1 MSSSRSKPFQSL
13 LNRLPPAPAYW
24 VAYSGGIDSH
34 VLLHLLAAQRAELP
48 GPLGAVHVNHQLQR
62 QSGDWELHC
71 RAVCEELEV
80 RCHTLRVEAQPRRG
94 ESPEAAA
101 RTARYRGLTDWLP
114 RAAVLVTAQHL
125 DDQAETLLLQLFRG
139 AGPRGLAA
147 MPERARL
154 GRGWL
159 VRPLLDVPR
168 AAIRA
173 YAEQQRLRWVE
184 DPSNTE
190 LRYDRNLLR
199 QRVMPDLQQHWPGI
213 ARVLARAAAH
223 QADQMELADTLA
235 TVDLGDCGLKN
246 GRCLSLISLA
256 ELSPAR
262 QRNLLRYWIT
272 ARHLSLPP
280 RVVLERIR
288 AEILPSRDD
297 ASPLVRWSGA
307 EVRRFR
313 DRLYVMAPLPDPDA
327 DACRRWDLTE
337 PLELADA
344 GGLLAAQPVAAGG
357 LRSPAQGSRIEVRF
371 RRGGETLQPA
381 GRAHHHALRKLFQEW
396 DVPGWERGRVPL
408 LYIDDTLA
416 AVAGLC
422 VCEGFQARAS
432 QPGLALHWSRA
443 AQW

>member
-1 MSSSRSKPFQSL
+1 MHGS
-13 LNRLPPAPAYW
+13 
-24 VAYSGGIDSH
+24 
-34 VLLHLLAAQRAELP
+34 
-48 GPLGAVHVNHQLQR
+48 
-62 QSGDWELHC
+62 
-71 RAVCEELEV
+71 
-80 RCHTLRVEAQPRRG
+80 
-94 ESPEAAA
+94 
-101 RTARYRGLTDWLP
+101 
-114 RAAVLVTAQHL
+114 
-125 DDQAETLLLQLFRG
+125 
-139 AGPRGLAA
+139 AG
-147 MPERARL
+147 
-154 GRGWL
+154 GWL
-159 VRPLLDVPR
+159 VRPLLDVRR

-223 QADQMELADTLA
+223 QADQLELADTLA
-235 TVDLGDCGLKN
+235 ALDLGDCGLKD
-246 GRCLSLISLA
+246 GRCLSLASLG
-256 ELSPAR
+256 ELSAAR
-262 QRNLLRYWIT
+262 QRNLLRYWIA
-272 ARHLSLPP
+272 ARHLPLPP

-297 ASPLVRWSGA
+297 ARPLVHWSGA

-327 DACRRWDLTE
+327 AAVRRWDLAE
-337 PLELADA
+337 PLALADA

-381 GRAHHHALRKLFQEW
+381 GRAHHHELKKLFQEW
-396 DVPGWERGRVPL
+396 DVPAWERGRVPL
-408 LYIDDTLA
+408 LYIDGTLA

-422 VCEGFQARAS
+422 VCEGFQTRAS